1 MFEAVV
7 LLEMLGV
14 LVLQLTHSLAIE
26 GEHHIAEI
34 FVIDTTLCP
43 QFLEYR
49 VIWNIRTNF
58 LEFPTSSQRIRRTLS
73 EKQTPIRIVYTSI
86 AILDDDFGQWVDG
99 FWDPSKLDL
108 PVLHIG
114 NTFLS
119 NLVQKITNILHPS
132 WESIHH
138 KLIIL
143 PADTINRIQILLNVS
158 HHRVYLSLTVG
169 ESFHHISS
177 LLLGILSLL

>member
-1 MFEAVV
+1 M
-7 LLEMLGV
+7 
-14 LVLQLTHSLAIE
+14 
-26 GEHHIAEI
+26 
-34 FVIDTTLCP
+34 
-43 QFLEYR
+43 
-49 VIWNIRTNF
+49 
-58 LEFPTSSQRIRRTLS
+58 EFPTSSQRIRRTLS
-73 EKQTPIRIVYTSI
+73 EKQAPIRIIYTSI
-86 AILDDDFGQWVDG
+86 AILDDDFRQRVDG
-99 FWDPSKLDL
+99 FWNPSKLDF

-177 LLLGILSLL
+177 LLLGILSLLQDMVVTFIFLQFEGLNNTLKVFVNLFDLLTIEFLRTDQDLTNLCTILIYFFTILC